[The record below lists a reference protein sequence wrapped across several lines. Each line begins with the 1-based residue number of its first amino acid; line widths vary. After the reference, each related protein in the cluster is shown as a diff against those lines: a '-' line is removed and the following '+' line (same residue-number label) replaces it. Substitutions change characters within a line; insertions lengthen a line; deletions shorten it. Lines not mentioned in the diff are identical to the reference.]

1 MSVDAQVRW
10 IQKHE
15 SHRIAR
21 TDCPIFNVSESLIS
35 DVLRFHKGFPHYEP
49 TPLSS
54 LRCKA
59 EKLGLGEIWIKDE
72 SKRFGLNAFKA
83 LGGTYAIGRWL
94 GNRLGLD
101 PSEVSFDALLEA
113 LKKGKHRQYL
123 FVTATDGNHGRGV
136 AWASRMLG
144 CKAAVFMPRASAA
157 CRVKAIEEE
166 GAEVFVTKLNY
177 DDAVRDAFDYARAN
191 GAVMLQDTSWEG
203 YEDVPRWIME
213 GYLSIIQETISQIRL
228 LGHKAPTHVFLQA
241 GVGSFAASMLAGLE
255 CILGSEMPL
264 ALIVEPRNAAC
275 IYESARSE
283 DGSLVKVGGTLD
295 TIMAGLACGEPNPIA
310 LGRIL
315 KNASFFASC
324 EDSAAEL
331 GMRLLYNPDGTD
343 AKVASGESG
352 AIGMGLLQLI
362 MEDRKLESLRESIG
376 LNADSKVLLISTEGA
391 TDPDGFRRIVG
402 CQA

>member
-1 MSVDAQVRW
+1 MSVEAKASWFRSLDSVR
-10 IQKHE
+10 Q
-15 SHRIAR
+15 AG
-21 TDCPIFNVSESLIS
+21 TGYPAFDVSESLIS
-35 DVLRFHKGFPHYEP
+35 EVIRFHRGFPKYEA
-49 TPLSS
+49 TPLHS
-54 LRCKA
+54 LDCKA
-59 EKLGLGEIWIKDE
+59 EKLGLGGILLKDE

-94 GNRLGLD
+94 GNQLGMN
-101 PSEVSFDALLEA
+101 SHEVSYLALVEA
-113 LKKGKHRQYL
+113 LKDSGREPYS

-144 CKAAVFMPRASAA
+144 CKATVFMPRASAVS
-157 CRVKAIEEE
+157 RVKAIEAE
-166 GAEVFVTKLNY
+166 GAEVFVTKSNY
-177 DDAVRDAFDYARAN
+177 DDAVREASDYARAH

-203 YEDVPRWIME
+203 YEDVPRWIMK
-213 GYLSIIQETISQIRL
+213 GYLSIISEAISQIRL
-228 LGHKAPTHVFLQA
+228 SGHKAPTHVFLQA

-255 CILGSEMPL
+255 CLLGKDMPI

-283 DGSLVKVGGTLD
+283 GGRLVKVGGELN

-315 KNASFFASC
+315 KNASYFASC
-324 EDSAAEL
+324 ADSVAEL
-331 GMRLLYNPDGTD
+331 GMRALYNPEGTD
-343 AKVASGESG
+343 AKVVSGESG
-352 AIGMGLLQLI
+352 AVGMGLLQSI
-362 MEDRKLESLRESIG
+362 MKDSELEGLRESMG
-376 LNADSKVLLISTEGA
+376 LDGASKVLLISTEGA